1 MENLST
7 ENAMSRVKKIV
18 LGVVIKVLWKNHTN
32 EELLDV
38 NNGDKLQAFT
48 DRVMQKID
56 IEKYGISNL
65 LNNTALLEQIAKDNT
80 IQILKRD
87 KKSAKLNS
95 ITKLQ
100 KLDYDLVKKY
110 GLRKH
115 QHGVET
121 KNIPYERRK

>member
-7 ENAMSRVKKIV
+7 KNAMSCVKKIV
-18 LGVVIKVLWKNHTN
+18 LGVVIKVLWENHTN

-38 NNGDKLQAFT
+38 NNGDKLQVFT
-48 DRVMQKID
+48 DRVMQKIS
-56 IEKYGISNL
+56 IEKHGINNL

-87 KKSAKLNS
+87 KKSAKVNS
-95 ITKLQ
+95 TTKLQ

-110 GLRKH
+110 GLREH